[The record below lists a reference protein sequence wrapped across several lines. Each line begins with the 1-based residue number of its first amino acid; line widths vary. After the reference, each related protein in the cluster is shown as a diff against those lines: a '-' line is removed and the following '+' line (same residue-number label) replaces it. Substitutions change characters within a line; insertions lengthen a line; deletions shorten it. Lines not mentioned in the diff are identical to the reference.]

1 VKKSFVFIETC
12 FGYTNLALEEL
23 TKIEYVTKCFKLYGI
38 YDIVV
43 EIEAQTIQR
52 LNQVNSKI
60 KDLQNV
66 KSTTTMI
73 VRSEV

>member
-1 VKKSFVFIETC
+1 MRKSFVFIETC
-12 FGYTNLALEEL
+12 FGYTNLALEQIM
-23 TKIEYVTKCFKLYGI
+23 KIEYVTKCFKLRGI

-52 LNQVNSKI
+52 LNEINSKI
-60 KDLQNV
+60 KALQIV

-73 VRSEV
+73 VTSEV

>member
-1 VKKSFVFIETC
+1 MRKSFIFIETC
-12 FGYTNLALEEL
+12 FGYTNLASEQL
-23 TKIEYVTKCFKLYGI
+23 TNIEYVTKCFKLSGI

-43 EIEAQTIQR
+43 EIEAQTVQR

-60 KDLQNV
+60 KALQIV

>member
-1 VKKSFVFIETC
+1 M
-12 FGYTNLALEEL
+12 
-23 TKIEYVTKCFKLYGI
+23 KIEYVTKCFKLCGI

-52 LNQVNSKI
+52 LNQVTSKI
-60 KDLQNV
+60 KALQIV